1 MDKQEESR
9 SKELIK
15 SGQNFLGILN
25 DLKRRPEDA
34 AAELGISLEEITQI
48 IDGKKILSQEI
59 IEKAVKIWPVNISD
73 FYIIYDDTPTGVKL
87 MSAEESKMSSRIMN
101 RSGKP
106 YYEYRDT
113 VMSSIAPFRPEWIME
128 LCQVEDNNSENT
140 DAKWNNGHFM
150 HQFTYFIGNVN
161 FYYLDENDKKQ
172 VSIMKTG
179 DSMYISPFVPHT
191 FTSRNKQS
199 NGLILAL
206 TYGNKLTGDVKQEL
220 SGLSTEAG
228 SQFSLD
234 FSTKEKSS
242 ASLLKFHREISSLP
256 INEVSIRTKIPTDTI
271 IDLENAKRLPTHD
284 EIILLARSYNVNSRE
299 LMADD
304 KIEKKVV
311 VKPYNECKK
320 WYYPENSK
328 IYEFVEL
335 ASTPSLPFSKAFE
348 INVQNS
354 DILDYDF
361 KVGLHQFIYNV
372 GENELLLNW
381 EFNDKKYTKLI
392 QPGDSIYIKPF
403 IKHNFRGNGKLVV
416 LRVGGRIPGDSQRE
430 LSLIGKRNTKRE
442 INETMQWFDPH
453 GKKLDIH

>member
-1 MDKQEESR
+1 MMDKQEKSQ

-34 AAELGISLEEITQI
+34 ATELGISLEEITQI
-48 IDGKKILSQEI
+48 IDGEKILSQEI
-59 IEKAVKIWPVNISD
+59 IEKAVKIWPLNVSD
-73 FYIIYDDTPTGVKL
+73 FYIIYDDTPIGVKL

-101 RSGKP
+101 RAGKP

-113 VMSSIAPFRPEWIME
+113 VMSSAAPFRPEWIME

-150 HQFTYFIGNVN
+150 HQFTYFIGDVN

-234 FSTKEKSS
+234 FSTKEKAS
-242 ASLLKFHREISSLP
+242 AALLKFHREILSLP

-271 IDLENAKRLPTHD
+271 IDLENAKRLPTQD

-304 KIEKKVV
+304 KIEKVV

-335 ASTPSLPFSKAFE
+335 TSTPSLPFSKAFE

-354 DILDYDF
+354 DSLDYDF

-381 EFNDKKYTKLI
+381 EFTGKKYTKLI

-416 LRVGGRIPGDSQRE
+416 LRIGGRIPGDSQRE
-430 LSLIGKRNTKRE
+430 LSLIGRRNTKRA

-453 GKKLDIH
+453 GKN

>member
-1 MDKQEESR
+1 MDKQEKSR

-34 AAELGISLEEITQI
+34 AIELGISLEEITQI

-59 IEKAVKIWPVNISD
+59 IEKAVKIWPLNISD

-101 RSGKP
+101 RAGKP

-113 VMSSIAPFRPEWIME
+113 VMSSVAPFRPEWIME

-140 DAKWNNGHFM
+140 NAKWNNGHFM
-150 HQFTYFIGNVN
+150 HQFTYFIGDVN

-242 ASLLKFHREISSLP
+242 ASLLKFHREILSLP

-271 IDLENAKRLPTHD
+271 IDLENAKRLPTQD

-304 KIEKKVV
+304 KIEKVV

-335 ASTPSLPFSKAFE
+335 TSTSSLPFSKAFE

-354 DILDYDF
+354 DSLDYDF

-416 LRVGGRIPGDSQRE
+416 LRIGGRIPGDSQRE
-430 LSLIGKRNTKRE
+430 LSLVGRRNTKRA

-453 GKKLDIH
+453 GKN

>member
-1 MDKQEESR
+1 
-9 SKELIK
+9 
-15 SGQNFLGILN
+15 
-25 DLKRRPEDA
+25 
-34 AAELGISLEEITQI
+34 
-48 IDGKKILSQEI
+48 
-59 IEKAVKIWPVNISD
+59 
-73 FYIIYDDTPTGVKL
+73 
-87 MSAEESKMSSRIMN
+87 
-101 RSGKP
+101 
-106 YYEYRDT
+106 
-113 VMSSIAPFRPEWIME
+113 
-128 LCQVEDNNSENT
+128 
-140 DAKWNNGHFM
+140 
-150 HQFTYFIGNVN
+150 
-161 FYYLDENDKKQ
+161 
-172 VSIMKTG
+172 MKTG

-220 SGLSTEAG
+220 SGLSIEAG

-242 ASLLKFHREISSLP
+242 ASLLKFHRDISSLP
-256 INEVSIRTKIPTDTI
+256 INEVSIRTKIPAHTI
-271 IDLENAKRLPTHD
+271 IELENAKRLPTHD

-299 LMADD
+299 LIADD

-311 VKPYNECKK
+311 VKPHSECKK
-320 WYYPENSK
+320 WYYPDNSK

-335 ASTPSLPFSKAFE
+335 ASTTSLPFSKAFE

-354 DILDYDF
+354 DIPDYDF
-361 KVGLHQFIYNV
+361 KVGLHQFIYNI

-403 IKHNFRGNGKLVV
+403 IKHNFRGNGKLIV

-430 LSLIGKRNTKRE
+430 LSLIGGRNTKRA
-442 INETMQWFDPH
+442 ISETMQWFDPQ
-453 GKKLDIH
+453 GKN